1 MDALLTFIENVF
13 PNPITSKLAIEGLNS
28 LGVETIDDLQ
38 FLKEDDLGGFLRPI
52 EARKLI
58 AQIPNI
64 ASTLQNTAND
74 LSAEYTSDASG
85 SPAPG
90 CSISP
95 SSSSSGR
102 RDSSCETS
110 FYDHDWHY
118 SFDVPW
124 QKMPASFMEKL
135 QNGER
140 PSCSERRQLVRIVA
154 SEILEVS
161 KCPAK
166 KHVSE
171 IARQMVI
178 AYPKSFRDEI
188 NSQVVGSGYDSLLK
202 QLVCRIDNFKRA
214 KAISSPLCGTLE
226 VSTKKRKLLY
236 GCIHSDPQL
245 LVGETSELQQEK
257 KEKLLVMFQNNES
270 DVKTIYDLMTSTYTS
285 QRNNIQS
292 GKETKDLLD
301 EWPYLF
307 QPAGMKAHFKELT
320 GIDINNSFEE
330 SASSKFRRILEY
342 FQFQCTERASR
353 AGRILT
359 KYRAGGDHVCGAVM
373 LLLTHFKNDQD
384 HFLVMVEDTSVP
396 SDVCSEQLPATPCI
410 VVCGGY
416 YYDLA
421 TQ

>member
-1 MDALLTFIENVF
+1 
-13 PNPITSKLAIEGLNS
+13 
-28 LGVETIDDLQ
+28 
-38 FLKEDDLGGFLRPI
+38 
-52 EARKLI
+52 
-58 AQIPNI
+58 
-64 ASTLQNTAND
+64 
-74 LSAEYTSDASG
+74 
-85 SPAPG
+85 
-90 CSISP
+90 
-95 SSSSSGR
+95 
-102 RDSSCETS
+102 
-110 FYDHDWHY
+110 
-118 SFDVPW
+118 
-124 QKMPASFMEKL
+124 MPASFMGKL

-202 QLVCRIDNFKRA
+202 QLVCRIDNLKRA
-214 KAISSPLCGTLE
+214 KAISIPLCGTLE

-236 GCIHSDPQL
+236 GCINSDPQL

-257 KEKLLVMFQNNES
+257 KEKLVVMFQNNES
-270 DVKTIYDLMTSTYTS
+270 DVKTIYDLMTSTYTP
-285 QRNNIQS
+285 QRNSIQS

-330 SASSKFRRILEY
+330 SASK
-342 FQFQCTERASR
+342 
-353 AGRILT
+353 
-359 KYRAGGDHVCGAVM
+359 
-373 LLLTHFKNDQD
+373 
-384 HFLVMVEDTSVP
+384 DTSVP
-396 SDVCSEQLPATPCI
+396 SDICSEQLPATPCI
-410 VVCGGY
+410 VVCGENPLTASVYMVAVDQMIINDHLLSFTEALYLMFSLY
-416 YYDLA
+416 YILNISYPVELGAKLEFLQRCIFRINPHKGTKVEKREKKRAYSVNPRVLSLTSKIAAFDWGE
-421 TQ
+421 